1 MLTNEV
7 TFDFY
12 VFGPLMEYGICGNVN
27 GIGVVSIE
35 WTGPERNNPKFTK
48 KSLKPN
54 YLIAR
59 G

>member
-1 MLTNEV
+1 MK
-7 TFDFY
+7 
-12 VFGPLMEYGICGNVN
+12 YGICGNVN
-27 GIGVVSIE
+27 GTGVVSIE
-35 WTGPERNNPKFTK
+35 WTGPERNNHKFTK